1 MSSLKRGDLVR
12 LIRHIP
18 LPQFLDEDVGKVGLV
33 LHEPK
38 GGWTIVLIEGVAQVQ
53 PVKNLEPLNAQD

>member
-1 MSSLKRGDLVR
+1 MKKGDLVR
-12 LIRHIP
+12 LVRRFP

-38 GGWTIVLIEGVAQVQ
+38 GGWTIVLVEGVAQLQ
-53 PVKNLEPLNAQD
+53 SVKNLESLNAQD